1 MDFLLGL
8 VLSALLGLLPMMIYA
23 FVLTWFDRYER
34 EPLWLMSAV
43 FLWGAI
49 VAAGSAFVLN
59 TLFGITV
66 FAFTNDEL
74 LANFGAAVISAPIV
88 EEAVKGLAV
97 LAVFLFFRGEFDSL
111 MDGIIYGSLVGFG
124 FAATENV
131 NYIFFSGFA
140 EGGIGGAVM
149 VTLVRAVGIAF
160 LHASLSACVGLGLA
174 YFRLHRGG
182 ARYLAPFVGYGAA
195 VGFHAAHNFLASV
208 GEPLL
213 CLLGLA
219 LDWAGFLL
227 LFAFILYLMWRESHI
242 MRDHLRE
249 EAALG
254 LITPQQYRTAQSLSG
269 QWAARWGTLAG
280 GNWQRTGQFYD
291 TLGELAFKKYHLVKR
306 GADKEPQTP
315 ALIEQLRRQI
325 AQLRS
330 GV

>member
-1 MDFLLGL
+1 MNILLSIT
-8 VLSALLGLLPMMIYA
+8 LSALLGLLPMMIYA
-23 FVLTWFDRYER
+23 CVLTWFDRYER
-34 EPLWLMSAV
+34 EPLWLMAAV

-59 TLFGITV
+59 TIFGIAV

-97 LAVFLFFRGEFDSL
+97 LAVFLFFRHEFDSL

-140 EGGIGGAVM
+140 EGGLSGAVM

-174 YFRLHRGG
+174 YFRLSRGG
-182 ARYLAPFVGYGAA
+182 ARYLAPFIGYCAA
-195 VGFHAAHNFLASV
+195 VGFHAAHNFLASL

-213 CLLGLA
+213 CLLGLM
-219 LDWAGFLL
+219 LDWTGFLV

-242 MRDHLRE
+242 MRDFLRD
-249 EAALG
+249 EAARG
-254 LITPQQYRTAQSLSG
+254 LITPQQYQTAQSLTG
-269 QWAARWGTLAG
+269 QFMARWGTLVG
-280 GNWQRTGQFYD
+280 GKWQQTGQFYD
-291 TLGELAFKKYHLVKR
+291 ALGELAFKKYHLARR
-306 GADKEPQTP
+306 GTDKEPQTP
-315 ALIEQLRRQI
+315 ALIEQLRQQI
-325 AQLRS
+325 TQL
-330 GV
+330 GADV